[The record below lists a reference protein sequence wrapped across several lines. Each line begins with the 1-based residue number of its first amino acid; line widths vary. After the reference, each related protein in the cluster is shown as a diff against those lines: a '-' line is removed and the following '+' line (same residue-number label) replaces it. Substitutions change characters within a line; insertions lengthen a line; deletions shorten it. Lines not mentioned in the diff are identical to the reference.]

1 MQVPWSTVVI
11 AKYLGQVLTPETAKA
26 MALEIAD
33 GPNTPIDIDAFAA
46 QNYRGYVIRLERF
59 AQILPDLQVL
69 HERHYLETETYR
81 AGIALNPDL
90 YAMCRRERS
99 GQLLQATV
107 RTSSGELI
115 GNMRVYL
122 GTSLHTQTLFCTE
135 DTFYVVP
142 EHRGGFLAVRLWQYV
157 ERAVIALGVRE
168 IFFDSKSVNHADAM
182 ARYLKYQAIGIKFAK
197 VVPLLTKE

>member
-1 MQVPWSTVVI
+1 
-11 AKYLGQVLTPETAKA
+11 
-26 MALEIAD
+26 MALEIAN
-33 GPNTPIDIDAFAA
+33 GPDTPIDLAPFAA
-46 QNYRGYVIRLERF
+46 QDYKGYTIQLERF
-59 AQILPDLQVL
+59 SQILPELQPL

-81 AGIALNPDL
+81 AGIPLNPDF
-90 YAMCRRERS
+90 ATICQRECA
-99 GQLLQATV
+99 GQLLQATA
-107 RTSSGELI
+107 RIKATGELV

-135 DTFYVVP
+135 DTFYLVP

-168 IFFDSKSVNHADAM
+168 IFFDSKRVNHADAM

-197 VVPLLTKE
+197 VIPQSTKE